1 MPSFEVSLRLNV
13 PVATV
18 YRWFHRFRAE
28 GRIERP
34 QGSGR
39 PLATTQRADRRL
51 LRLARRNRF
60 APSSALLNLWD
71 EPVSG
76 LTVRRRL
83 RAAGLRPRRPLRRP
97 QLSQRHRQLRLRWA
111 MARCHFRDA
120 QWARIIFSDES
131 RFLLRPADG
140 RVRVRS
146 SRQEAPWRHGVW
158 ETTAYGGGSVMV
170 WGAICSTGQSS
181 LVILRRTVTG
191 ISYRQLLAE
200 CLYHGRRISWDLEQ
214 RTGVCRTTMHL
225 HTVLRLS
232 GIFLKSLGFEGLIG
246 RPEAQI

>member
-1 MPSFEVSLRLNV
+1 MPVFANCNFRRLKEMPHWPSSTRYRAVGMMEAGMPSFEVSLCLNV

-28 GRIERP
+28 GRIERH

-39 PLATTQRADRRL
+39 PVATTQRADRRL

-83 RAAGLRPRRPLRRP
+83 CAAGLRPRRPLRRP

-111 MARCHFRDA
+111 MAR
-120 QWARIIFSDES
+120 FS
-131 RFLLRPADG
+131 G
-140 RVRVRS
+140 CTM
-146 SRQEAPWRHGVW
+146 G
-158 ETTAYGGGSVMV
+158 AY
-170 WGAICSTGQSS
+170 
-181 LVILRRTVTG
+181 
-191 ISYRQLLAE
+191 
-200 CLYHGRRISWDLEQ
+200 
-214 RTGVCRTTMHL
+214 HL
-225 HTVLRLS
+225 
-232 GIFLKSLGFEGLIG
+232 
-246 RPEAQI
+246 Q